1 SDDRILIYYPKIF
14 PSAPL
19 DVSLRIYFAAMLG
32 FDPDRFHSFLLPD
45 GTGCHAVCHPV
56 CVSVSLHMCN
66 ISDISHF
73 DLDGLDLFTL
83 SFNACPLSINAPP
96 GPSYIFLMY
105 TVEIH
110 SIARFDLHRFE
121 TEALFCCT
129 YDCIFCDILIHFISN
144 VPDMNCDIHMIYR
157 LDPEGFDPSVLAYA
171 S

>member
-1 SDDRILIYYPKIF
+1 
-14 PSAPL
+14 
-19 DVSLRIYFAAMLG
+19 
-32 FDPDRFHSFLLPD
+32 
-45 GTGCHAVCHPV
+45 
-56 CVSVSLHMCN
+56 
-66 ISDISHF
+66 
-73 DLDGLDLFTL
+73 TL

-96 GPSYIFLMY
+96 GPSNIFLMY

-171 S
+171 SDHPSVALPVCPSDLPEMPLVRHFSCTVLFLLKHSGIVFYFAIRIDW